1 MCGVG
6 RSGHAAVDAHATL
19 SMPNSKGYFSASK
32 RTIVHGSGRG
42 YSKPATDKT
51 VAPCDRRIVPEACY
65 TDSAHVATG
74 STEPPPG
81 CMNQTA
87 VDFSVVLNRPAGRAS
102 RLCLCTL
109 MEKRLTHGGLRYV
122 RWRTERLAQEE
133 DHGWLRLRSPA
144 HWARPRIGAN
154 VLRRQYDGSLHVS
167 VFHTCGPIS
176 IL

>member
-1 MCGVG
+1 MQPPMPTLRSPCPIARDISQPQNGQSYMARGGV
-6 RSGHAAVDAHATL
+6 T
-19 SMPNSKGYFSASK
+19 PN
-32 RTIVHGSGRG
+32 
-42 YSKPATDKT
+42 PQLNKT

-122 RWRTERLAQEE
+122 RQRTERLAQEE
-133 DHGWLRLRSPA
+133 DHERLRLRSPG

-154 VLRRQYDGSLHVS
+154 VLRRQYDGSLHAS
-167 VFHTCGPIS
+167 VFHTCGPIW
-176 IL
+176 II